1 MFKLIESIFVSE
13 AWAMAPPA
21 QGAEGAAQGSP
32 LQPLIFFGIMIAL
45 MYFILIRPQQKQQ
58 RNTREMQSSL
68 KKGDKVI
75 TTGGIYGLVEQVGE
89 QTVTLK
95 VAENTKVKF
104 GRQYIAAIRGE
115 SDTE

>member
-1 MFKLIESIFVSE
+1 MFKFIESIFVSE

-21 QGAEGAAQGSP
+21 QGAEGAQSSP

-58 RNTREMQSSL
+58 KRVLEMQAGI

-89 QTVTLK
+89 KTVTLK

-104 GRQYIAAIRGE
+104 GRQYIASVRSSADE
-115 SDTE
+115 E